1 MYFLSLVEFLEK
13 SSITFSG
20 FSSDI
25 NQLIIE
31 KDVFN
36 FMFDILE
43 YYRLSDV
50 FSQKVFKLITNIIKS
65 KNEDISEMIRY
76 LVEET
81 NMIKFLINNGPKIT
95 ERLDQSTKDLADGQP
110 SSKKEP
116 STPESKKTM

>member
-13 SSITFSG
+13 SSMTFSG

-81 NMIKFLINNGPKIT
+81 TMIKFLINNGPKIT
-95 ERLDQSTKDLADGQP
+95 ERLD
-110 SSKKEP
+110 
-116 STPESKKTM
+116 